1 MKVADKIGV
10 KNLLPNS
17 GGCTTHYQDGGINVK
32 QILIIPNCTK
42 QIKKITFVNYKK
54 KDQESLNH
62 RTFLVL
68 FYRKFY
74 SARAP
79 PTVMWIIEFHI
90 TEVQCMDSSRS
101 EERR

>member
-1 MKVADKIGV
+1 MKVDDKIGV
-10 KNLLPNS
+10 KNLLSNS
-17 GGCTTHYQDGGINVK
+17 GCCTTHYWDGGINVK

-42 QIKKITFVNYKK
+42 QNKENTFVDYKK

-68 FYRKFY
+68 FYRKFF

-79 PTVMWIIEFHI
+79 PTVMWIIEVHI
-90 TEVQCMDSSRS
+90 TEVQCMDSS
-101 EERR
+101 